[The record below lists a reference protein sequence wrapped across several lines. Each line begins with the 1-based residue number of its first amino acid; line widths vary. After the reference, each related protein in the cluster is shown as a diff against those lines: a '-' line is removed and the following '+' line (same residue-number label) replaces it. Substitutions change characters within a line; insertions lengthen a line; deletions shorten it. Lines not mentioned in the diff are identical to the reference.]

1 LAAEGIKVRVIDL
14 YSVKP
19 VDRKTL
25 REAVRVTDGHFVVV
39 EDHYAEGGLAAAV
52 LEAMAADELHPK
64 LVHLAVRALPGS
76 GKPQELMDA
85 AEISARHI
93 VAAAKTMVGVRP

>member
-1 LAAEGIKVRVIDL
+1 
-14 YSVKP
+14 
-19 VDRKTL
+19 
-25 REAVRVTDGHFVVV
+25 
-39 EDHYAEGGLAAAV
+39 
-52 LEAMAADELHPK
+52 MAADELHPK

-93 VAAAKTMVGVRP
+93 VAAAKRLVGVRP